1 MPKAITT
8 ILMKYLCR
16 FSNPLIFYAFLIFL
30 AELILIFLYKEIES
44 LVWEEKEG
52 TKKVRREQGNV
63 IPEGNMDKGLNSIAR
78 LVTPSRDHSNHK
90 PNRNSRL
97 YWLLLKSLET
107 AVTNITTCTLWRL
120 P

>member
-8 ILMKYLCR
+8 ILMRYLCR

-52 TKKVRREQGNV
+52 TKKVRREQRNV
-63 IPEGNMDKGLNSIAR
+63 IPEGNVDKGLNSIAR